1 MHRPRSIVNLF
12 NNILSIC
19 ILLKVQL
26 PYLRRA
32 YGADCL
38 EYFRAA
44 TNHDAYSS
52 EFRNRRLQLLSASA
66 SAASDFSAIAASKAH
81 ESIPQL
87 QQSSSAGS
95 QSFPDQS
102 TEFAFVA
109 AALRGELLS
118 LRDCDFRPLQHSRRN
133 KRIEWSWSRQELAQ
147 WVAAEDAA
155 HDAVFFSES
164 AQSAA
169 PTIAEAAASCTT
181 GLDQPQ
187 SALLPATLAIV
198 AVSAAS
204 ASASAA
210 ATVSAVSGIAAM
222 VRPGWFGAAMAAAT
236 AHSAA
241 AFRFTP
247 ALLAVMEPH
256 VQKARALRA
265 ERAAPVALQRLRA
278 ALDASPMFCAL
289 RTEAAID
296 YDAAAYPLGAALA
309 AAIGLPAHVP
319 IAELHTVSPQWANG
333 TNLCESSPSPS
344 VLASVAAVK
353 QPGLPSEAA
362 KKGKDAMMARLRD
375 ATHRATFHTLFD
387 RFVCEVIA
395 PALMAE
401 SVRKD
406 CASSDCDLADGGDDG
421 DDGSLTFYYQAFPCV
436 RLIQPGEFSLG
447 VHCDSAYGFSPTNL
461 NIVVPLT
468 AANGHSNGAA
478 ELYVESHP
486 GAEDWHSL
494 IERHMQGGGTCDTN
508 GTRGRAIRFWGS
520 QCLHWTS
527 ENTTAHTRASLDFR
541 VIPAAA
547 WRASHECEAV
557 DAYAGRDGYY
567 HCARRRRFHH
577 GSAEA
582 GSSAT
587 EHAVSSE
594 FVWVRDAPMFAP
606 DPRVGYPFI
615 VKKIPGAD

>member
-1 MHRPRSIVNLF
+1 MHCALAQSYICSIIF
-12 NNILSIC
+12 SRFAFF
-19 ILLKVQL
+19 KAQL

-66 SAASDFSAIAASKAH
+66 SADFSAIAASKAH
-81 ESIPQL
+81 ESISQL
-87 QQSSSAGS
+87 QQSPLAGS

-102 TEFAFVA
+102 TEIAFAA
-109 AALRGELLS
+109 AALRGELLA

-133 KRIEWSWSRQELAQ
+133 KQIEWSWSRQELAQ
-147 WVAAEDAA
+147 WVAAEDTA
-155 HDAVFFSES
+155 HHAVSFSES

-169 PTIAEAAASCTT
+169 PSEAEAEATCTR
-181 GLDQPQ
+181 GLDRPHT
-187 SALLPATLAIV
+187 ALLPATLATV
-198 AVSAAS
+198 AVPAAS
-204 ASASAA
+204 ASASASA
-210 ATVSAVSGIAAM
+210 TATVSAVRDPATM

-278 ALDASPMFCAL
+278 ALDASSVFCAL

-296 YDAAAYPLGAALA
+296 YDADAYPLGAALA
-309 AAIGLPAHVP
+309 AAIGLPAHFP

-333 TNLCESSPSPS
+333 TNLCESSASPT

-353 QPGLPSEAA
+353 QSGLPSEAA

-375 ATHRATFHTLFD
+375 ATHRAAFHTLFD

-406 CASSDCDLADGGDDG
+406 CASSDCDLADDVDD
-421 DDGSLTFYYQAFPCV
+421 DVDGSHALYYQAFPCV

-468 AANGHSNGAA
+468 AANGDSDGAA
-478 ELYVESHP
+478 ELYVESQP

-508 GTRGRAIRFWGS
+508 GARGRAIRFWGS

-567 HCARRRRFHH
+567 HCARRRRIRR
-577 GSAEA
+577 GSAEV
-582 GSSAT
+582 GSAAT
-587 EHAVSSE
+587 EHAVSNE
-594 FVWVRDAPMFAP
+594 FVWVRDTPMFAP